1 MHTFRFRHDL
11 QFIDSRGSLPTR
23 RDGNLS
29 MPTCA
34 LGIATG
40 YTPAMGAPLTGG
52 AFIGM
57 KTEAVI
63 PRVGKKMCKNMVQRE
78 ECGLLQDPGSSN
90 EE

>member
-1 MHTFRFRHDL
+1 MVVITFRFRHDL

-40 YTPAMGAPLTGG
+40 YTPVMGGPLAWGG
-52 AFIGM
+52 FIGI

-63 PRVGKKMCKNMVQRE
+63 PE
-78 ECGLLQDPGSSN
+78 LLIKD
-90 EE
+90 